1 MRPFRL
7 AAEICF
13 LRHPDIVTPEAD
25 IYCHRVAKAGK
36 TPRPGNLKPAERA
49 RGATDRSVTPRE
61 EMVELRGLE
70 PLASRLPER
79 VEDHKL

>member
-25 IYCHRVAKAGK
+25 IYCHRVAKAA
-36 TPRPGNLKPAERA
+36 L
-49 RGATDRSVTPRE
+49 DRIGHAQP
-61 EMVELRGLE
+61 LRRHA
-70 PLASRLPER
+70 PTAPMQRSPW
-79 VEDHKL
+79 